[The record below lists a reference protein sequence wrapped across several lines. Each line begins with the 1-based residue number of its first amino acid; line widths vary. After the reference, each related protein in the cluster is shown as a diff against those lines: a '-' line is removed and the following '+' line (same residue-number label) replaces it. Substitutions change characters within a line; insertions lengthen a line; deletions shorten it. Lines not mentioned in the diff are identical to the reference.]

1 MTFIPSLLGKID
13 ANNSTTT
20 NLSNTDANN
29 TFTGTATNVSGYE
42 SVIINVY
49 ADQPSSDN
57 GLQVQFSTNNTDW
70 ETFITFTVP
79 QNSFITKSY
88 PVIANYYRVIYT
100 NGAEVQTVFRLQSS
114 IKLTGSTQIENCS
127 IVSLCNSNLGTINA
141 NTTWYGTWEDISQS
155 AQIITNFISSQNG
168 TFSLQFSSVGNT
180 AEIDKVSGPY
190 NLVANIDCNQMF
202 APVRKYFRIVF
213 GNTSG
218 SSANV
223 SIETRLLSST
233 SILYNNLV
241 DTLDKNTSCMS
252 NRSVSFGLNENDTN
266 YTQIRSN
273 SEGNLKVAIGD
284 PLSVFGELSTI
295 EPHPVCQIDYVYNQ
309 INPYIITTSVAESG
323 SVSVANQLLSLT
335 TGTTNNGSAS
345 MSSVRQI
352 LYKAGQGA
360 MARFS
365 AIFNMGV
372 ADTSQLA
379 GIGTTENGYFFCYY
393 GTQFGIIYRTHS
405 SGSVAETL
413 ITQNQWNVDVMDGS
427 NSMNNKSGVLLDPT
441 KGNVYQI
448 KYQYLGFGV
457 IKFYVETISG
467 FTLVHVI
474 NYPNAYIATNVS
486 NPSLPLHFSVL
497 TSTNLTN
504 VQNIT
509 LKTASG
515 ALFIEGKPMLLGSK
529 FGTDHIVTGVTS
541 LINIMSI
548 KCNPT
553 FNSITNMGQIRL
565 RNVSVACANN
575 SQPGLV
581 TLQIIKNP
589 TLTNSI
595 PAYSNYETYSMAS
608 INTTHSTTITGGT
621 TLLNTSI
628 ASNGNQFVDVTDM
641 DLFLNADEIFSFA
654 VKATVSTNVSVSF
667 CWSEII

>member
-1 MTFIPSLLGKID
+1 
-13 ANNSTTT
+13 
-20 NLSNTDANN
+20 
-29 TFTGTATNVSGYE
+29 
-42 SVIINVY
+42 
-49 ADQPSSDN
+49 
-57 GLQVQFSTNNTDW
+57 
-70 ETFITFTVP
+70 
-79 QNSFITKSY
+79 
-88 PVIANYYRVIYT
+88 
-100 NGAEVQTVFRLQSS
+100 
-114 IKLTGSTQIENCS
+114 
-127 IVSLCNSNLGTINA
+127 
-141 NTTWYGTWEDISQS
+141 
-155 AQIITNFISSQNG
+155 
-168 TFSLQFSSVGNT
+168 
-180 AEIDKVSGPY
+180 
-190 NLVANIDCNQMF
+190 
-202 APVRKYFRIVF
+202 
-213 GNTSG
+213 
-218 SSANV
+218 
-223 SIETRLLSST
+223 
-233 SILYNNLV
+233 
-241 DTLDKNTSCMS
+241 
-252 NRSVSFGLNENDTN
+252 
-266 YTQIRSN
+266 
-273 SEGNLKVAIGD
+273 
-284 PLSVFGELSTI
+284 
-295 EPHPVCQIDYVYNQ
+295 
-309 INPYIITTSVAESG
+309 
-323 SVSVANQLLSLT
+323 
-335 TGTTNNGSAS
+335 
-345 MSSVRQI
+345 
-352 LYKAGQGA
+352 
-360 MARFS
+360 
-365 AIFNMGV
+365 
-372 ADTSQLA
+372 
-379 GIGTTENGYFFCYY
+379 
-393 GTQFGIIYRTHS
+393 
-405 SGSVAETL
+405 
-413 ITQNQWNVDVMDGS
+413 
-427 NSMNNKSGVLLDPT
+427 
-441 KGNVYQI
+441 
-448 KYQYLGFGV
+448 
-457 IKFYVETISG
+457 
-467 FTLVHVI
+467 LVHVI

>member
-295 EPHPVCQIDYVYNQ
+295 
-309 INPYIITTSVAESG
+309 
-323 SVSVANQLLSLT
+323 
-335 TGTTNNGSAS
+335 
-345 MSSVRQI
+345 
-352 LYKAGQGA
+352 
-360 MARFS
+360 
-365 AIFNMGV
+365 
-372 ADTSQLA
+372 
-379 GIGTTENGYFFCYY
+379 
-393 GTQFGIIYRTHS
+393 
-405 SGSVAETL
+405 
-413 ITQNQWNVDVMDGS
+413 
-427 NSMNNKSGVLLDPT
+427 
-441 KGNVYQI
+441 
-448 KYQYLGFGV
+448 
-457 IKFYVETISG
+457 
-467 FTLVHVI
+467 
-474 NYPNAYIATNVS
+474 
-486 NPSLPLHFSVL
+486 
-497 TSTNLTN
+497 
-504 VQNIT
+504 
-509 LKTASG
+509 
-515 ALFIEGKPMLLGSK
+515 
-529 FGTDHIVTGVTS
+529 
-541 LINIMSI
+541 
-548 KCNPT
+548 
-553 FNSITNMGQIRL
+553 
-565 RNVSVACANN
+565 
-575 SQPGLV
+575 
-581 TLQIIKNP
+581 
-589 TLTNSI
+589 
-595 PAYSNYETYSMAS
+595 
-608 INTTHSTTITGGT
+608 
-621 TLLNTSI
+621 
-628 ASNGNQFVDVTDM
+628 
-641 DLFLNADEIFSFA
+641 
-654 VKATVSTNVSVSF
+654 
-667 CWSEII
+667 